1 MGFWI
6 FMTVCNFLM
15 PALMVIIGKIWLK
28 HPPKSINS
36 SYGYCTPMSQK
47 NQATWDFAQAYC
59 RKLWWKIGWIMMPFS
74 IIIMIPVIGNNV
86 NTIAILGT
94 VIVTVEG
101 IIMGSTIFFVER
113 ALRKN
118 FDKEGNKLCKL

>member
-47 NQATWDFAQAYC
+47 NQDTWDFAQAYC
-59 RKLWWKIGWIMMPFS
+59 GKMDCSSEFEQS
-74 IIIMIPVIGNNV
+74 IFLLYGKRFLHFPIP
-86 NTIAILGT
+86 
-94 VIVTVEG
+94 
-101 IIMGSTIFFVER
+101 
-113 ALRKN
+113 
-118 FDKEGNKLCKL
+118 